1 MTPPPNRF
9 RSWRRLAALA
19 LLCLTGCLGPDRRL
33 TERLDPILTR
43 LEHTGA
49 TVTARVVAVPCGR
62 ELYARDADVPYTPAS
77 NLKVPVSAALLD
89 TFGLAHTFKTYLVVD
104 GDDLW
109 IIGTGDPGLG
119 DPRLAQRRGSTVTGV
134 FDLWADALRQRG
146 LTHIAGDLVYY
157 DGALDAQWRHPSW
170 GDDVLHWYG
179 APVSGLNFN
188 DNCVDIT
195 VAPGPPG
202 APALYEVVPPVQN
215 ITIINDCRTADT
227 HAPTI
232 EKLPGGN
239 IYRLGGTCA
248 RRAELKSKPVE
259 DPGAFTADALR
270 THLAGRG
277 ILIAGH
283 TRRAVAP
290 PGGRLPPPPEIVVA
304 VHETPLR
311 DILDRI
317 NTNSQNM
324 FADAACK
331 LTGQAWALRQGRD
344 VPGSW
349 ADGAEAVRAFLR
361 RHGIDDRGL
370 VVADGS
376 GLSVDNRL
384 TARLLTDLFA
394 VLHRRP
400 DGAAFRASLAEGGVK
415 GTLALRFVGQEG
427 RVFAKTGLIGGVRAL
442 SGYVRTQRDEWL
454 AFAIIYN
461 RIPGDVKPYE
471 ALQDE
476 AVQLLI
482 RWPDLN

>member
-1 MTPPPNRF
+1 MNWLRNPGRA
-9 RSWRRLAALA
+9 RLPAAVA
-19 LLCLTGCLGPDRRL
+19 LLWLTGCFGPDRRL
-33 TERLDPILTR
+33 SERLDPILTR
-43 LEHTGA
+43 LAHTGA
-49 TVTARVVAVPCGR
+49 TVTARVVTVPRGR

-89 TFGLAHTFKTYLVVD
+89 TFGLAHTFKTYVAVD

-134 FDLWADALRQRG
+134 FDAWADALQQRG

-157 DGALDAQWRHPSW
+157 DGALDAQWVHPTW
-170 GDDVLHWYG
+170 GDDALHWYG

-195 VAPGPPG
+195 VMPGEPG
-202 APALYEVVPPVQN
+202 GPAAYEVQPPVRN
-215 ITIINDCRTADT
+215 ITVINECRTADT

-239 IYRLGGTCA
+239 VYRLGGTCA
-248 RRAELKSKPVE
+248 RREELKSKPVE

-270 THLAGRG
+270 THLEGRG
-277 ILIAGH
+277 IRVAG
-283 TRRAVAP
+283 TIRRAAAP
-290 PGGRLPPPPEIVVA
+290 LGGTLPPPPARVVA
-304 VHETPLR
+304 LHETALR
-311 DILDRI
+311 DILGRI

-324 FADAACK
+324 FAEAACK
-331 LTGQAWALRQGRD
+331 LTGQAWARRQGRP

-349 ADGAEAVRAFLR
+349 ADGSAAVHAFLR
-361 RHGIDDRGL
+361 RNRIDDRGL

-376 GLSVDNRL
+376 GLSEDNKL
-384 TARLLTDLFA
+384 TARLLTDLF
-394 VLHRRP
+394 VVMYRRP
-400 DGAAFRASLAEGGVK
+400 DRAAFIDSLAKGGVN
-415 GTLALRFVGQEG
+415 GTLEQRFAGYEG
-427 RVFAKTGLIGGVRAL
+427 RVFAKTGFIGGVRAL
-442 SGYVRTQRDEWL
+442 SGYVRTQRNEWL

-471 ALQDE
+471 GLQDE
-476 AVQLLI
+476 AVKLLI

>member
-1 MTPPPNRF
+1 MNRL
-9 RSWRRLAALA
+9 RNPGPARLLAAVA
-19 LLCLTGCLGPDRRL
+19 LLWLTGCFGPDRRL
-33 TERLDPILTR
+33 AERLDPILTR
-43 LEHTGA
+43 LAHTGA
-49 TVTARVVAVPCGR
+49 TVTARVVTVPRGR
-62 ELYARDADVPYTPAS
+62 ELYARDVDVPYTPAS

-89 TFGLAHTFKTYLVVD
+89 TFGLAHTFKTYLAVD

-119 DPRLAQRRGSTVTGV
+119 DPRLAKRRGSTVTGV
-134 FDLWADALRQRG
+134 FDAWADALQQRG

-157 DGALDAQWRHPSW
+157 DGALDAQWVHPTW
-170 GDDVLHWYG
+170 GDDALHWYG

-195 VAPGPPG
+195 VMPGEPG
-202 APALYEVVPPVQN
+202 GPAAWEVQPPVRN
-215 ITIINDCRTADT
+215 ITVINECWTADT

-239 IYRLGGTCA
+239 VYRLGGTCA
-248 RRAELKSKPVE
+248 RREELKSKPVE

-270 THLAGRG
+270 THLEGRG
-277 ILIAGH
+277 IRVAG
-283 TRRAVAP
+283 TIRRAAAP
-290 PGGRLPPPPEIVVA
+290 PGGTLPPPPARVVA
-304 VHETPLR
+304 VHETTLR
-311 DILDRI
+311 DILGRI

-324 FADAACK
+324 FAEAACK
-331 LTGQAWALRQGRD
+331 LTGQAWALRQGRR

-349 ADGAEAVRAFLR
+349 ADGSAAVHAFLR
-361 RHGIDDRGL
+361 RNGIDDRGL

-376 GLSVDNRL
+376 GLSEDNKL
-384 TARLLTDLFA
+384 TARLLTDLF
-394 VLHRRP
+394 VVMYRRP
-400 DGAAFRASLAEGGVK
+400 DSAAFIDSLAKGGVN
-415 GTLALRFVGQEG
+415 GTLEKRFAGYEG

-442 SGYVRTQRDEWL
+442 SGYVRTQRNEWL

-471 ALQDE
+471 ELQDE
-476 AVQLLI
+476 AVKLLI